1 MKRFFA
7 KLCVLSMAALCIL
20 AGCSNEKEKADT
32 SKKEQAA
39 GKESSMETIGVS
51 RLSTTNNRVVDENG
65 NPYVIKGISTH
76 GIAWFPEIIN
86 EKSFSQFKEDFGIN
100 TVRLAMYTAESG
112 GYCTDGDQKKLE
124 KQIDQGVELCRKLN
138 MYCVIDWHI
147 LSDQDPLDHLP
158 QAETFFEKMAKKYG
172 KVPNVIFEICN
183 EPNGNTTWEQVS
195 EYANTIIPIIREHS
209 QNLILVGTPSW
220 SQDID
225 QAAKAPL
232 DHENIAYTLH
242 FYAATHKDDLRA
254 KYESVVNKIPI
265 VVSEF
270 GICDASGNGT
280 IDEESA
286 NAWMKLLDQYNTGRI
301 LWNASNKDESSS
313 IFKPETDLTNWT
325 LNDLSASGKWLLAQ
339 TKEQTNKTGTEKE
352 QAKQAVKKTE
362 HAKEVTLQIDQT
374 NDWQENGKQF
384 VQLNGTVTNQT
395 SSTISSW
402 QFRLAF
408 PEPVRISD
416 HWNCEVEQTDE
427 KTIQIRNVDYNGKL
441 ESKKSATDVG
451 LIVSSGSKVEINN
464 IAIE

>member
-1 MKRFFA
+1 
-7 KLCVLSMAALCIL
+7 
-20 AGCSNEKEKADT
+20 
-32 SKKEQAA
+32 
-39 GKESSMETIGVS
+39 
-51 RLSTTNNRVVDENG
+51 
-65 NPYVIKGISTH
+65 
-76 GIAWFPEIIN
+76 
-86 EKSFSQFKEDFGIN
+86 
-100 TVRLAMYTAESG
+100 
-112 GYCTDGDQKKLE
+112 
-124 KQIDQGVELCRKLN
+124 
-138 MYCVIDWHI
+138 
-147 LSDQDPLDHLP
+147 HLP

-172 KVPNVIFEICN
+172 KIPNVIFEICN

-209 QNLILVGTPSW
+209 QNLILVGTPNW

-232 DHENIAYTLH
+232 DHEDIAYTLH

-339 TKEQTNKTGTEKE
+339 TKEQANKTGTEKE

-395 SSTISSW
+395 SSMISSW

-416 HWNCEVEQTDE
+416 HWNCEAEQTDE
-427 KTIQIRNVDYNGKL
+427 KTILIRNVDYNGKL

-464 IAIE
+464 MAIE

>member
-1 MKRFFA
+1 
-7 KLCVLSMAALCIL
+7 MAALCIL
-20 AGCSNEKEKADT
+20 AGCSNEKEKADA

-39 GKESSMETIGVS
+39 GIESSMETIGVS

-286 NAWMKLLDQYNTGRI
+286 NAWMKLLD
-301 LWNASNKDESSS
+301 
-313 IFKPETDLTNWT
+313 
-325 LNDLSASGKWLLAQ
+325 
-339 TKEQTNKTGTEKE
+339 
-352 QAKQAVKKTE
+352 
-362 HAKEVTLQIDQT
+362 
-374 NDWQENGKQF
+374 
-384 VQLNGTVTNQT
+384 
-395 SSTISSW
+395 
-402 QFRLAF
+402 
-408 PEPVRISD
+408 
-416 HWNCEVEQTDE
+416 
-427 KTIQIRNVDYNGKL
+427 
-441 ESKKSATDVG
+441 
-451 LIVSSGSKVEINN
+451 
-464 IAIE
+464 